1 MAKMVWGA
9 VVKQSTNQVLET
21 IAGTWIVARR
31 EIRDQLRDWR
41 ILTPII
47 ILTLFFPLL
56 MNFTA
61 QQAMDF
67 VTRYGAPIIGDR
79 LIPFLLL
86 IVGFFPISISLVI
99 ALESFTGERERLS
112 LEPLLATPLTD
123 SQLYL
128 GKMVASLVP
137 PLGAAY
143 LGISVYLVGLV
154 LRIDWRPPPQL
165 LLQVIALT
173 TIQAIVM
180 VSGAVVISSL
190 TTSVRAANL
199 LASFIIIPVAEL
211 IIGESVIMFWAR
223 YEILWWIVVALA
235 LVALVFGRMGLR
247 LFNREE
253 LLGKEID
260 VIDFRWAWQQF
271 WQAFRNGAKTPIDWY
286 KNVLSTSLR
295 AVRWEIL
302 ITTGLLV
309 AGYILGFQ
317 LADTFTIPK
326 DLVNLDALGETLEN
340 REGNIGLLLGLDWK
354 WIFYNNVRALALA
367 TLLGAFSLGVLGEI
381 LLMVSFGIIGY
392 FAGNVVL
399 AGGDSLHFLTAFILP
414 HGIFEIP
421 AAIII
426 GAAILHLGLV
436 ALSVPK
442 GESLGQS
449 WLKSLAEWARIGIGL
464 VLPLLICAAI
474 VEVYVT
480 PHIAVWLLTG

>member
-1 MAKMVWGA
+1 M
-9 VVKQSTNQVLET
+9 KQSADQVLGT

-61 QQAMDF
+61 QQAVDF

-86 IVGFFPISISLVI
+86 IVGFFPISISMVI
-99 ALESFTGERERLS
+99 ALESFAGERERLS

-143 LGISVYLVGLV
+143 LGISVYLVGLM

-165 LLQVIALT
+165 LLQVLMLT

-199 LASFIIIPVAEL
+199 LASFIIIPVAQL

-223 YEILWWIVVALA
+223 YEVLWWIVVALS
-235 LVALVFGRMGLR
+235 LIALVFVRMGLR

-260 VIDFRWAWQQF
+260 VIDLRLAWQRF
-271 WQAFRNGAKTPIDWY
+271 WRAFRNGAMTPIEWY
-286 KNVLSTSLR
+286 KDVLTSSLPS
-295 AVRWEIL
+295 ARWAIL
-302 ITTGLLV
+302 ITTCILA
-309 AGYILGFQ
+309 AGYVIGLQ
-317 LADTFTIPK
+317 LAETFTLPI
-326 DLVNLDALGETLEN
+326 DLVSLDAIGEALKNPEFSFGTLP
-340 REGNIGLLLGLDWK
+340 GLDWR
-354 WIFYNNVRALALA
+354 WVLYNNVRALALA
-367 TLLGAFSLGVLGEI
+367 TLLGAFSLGVLAEI
-381 LLMVSFGIIGY
+381 LLMVPIGIIGY
-392 FAGNVVL
+392 FAGNVAL
-399 AGGDSLHFLTAFILP
+399 AGGDTLHFLAALVLP
-414 HGIFEIP
+414 HGVLEVP
-421 AAIII
+421 AAIIA
-426 GAAILHLGLV
+426 GAAILRLGLA

-449 WLKSLAEWARIGIGL
+449 WLKSLAEWARIGVGV
-464 VLPLLICAAI
+464 VLPLLICAAA
-474 VEVYVT
+474 VEVFIT
-480 PHIAVWLLTG
+480 PRIAVWLLTG